1 MLVFK
6 LYFITLFLCVILP
19 CVAGSLKLPS
29 NSFVKY
35 RIQLLHKTKCTHFM
49 LIFFGLTNVLL
60 KVLQRVVDK
69 INWVLA
75 LRALMEDD
83 VELVTKLHLV
93 VAAVILKHVLSLL
106 SLPP

>member
-1 MLVFK
+1 
-6 LYFITLFLCVILP
+6 
-19 CVAGSLKLPS
+19 
-29 NSFVKY
+29 
-35 RIQLLHKTKCTHFM
+35 M